1 MNALPRRATRSR
13 ISAASLLVWASYVFL
28 VIGILAIGYA
38 GYVLASARA
47 YQAIETARLE
57 RIVVPQPEVRR
68 EVSPVAVGSVLGQ
81 LEIPRIKLS
90 VIVVQGDSSK
100 LLRRAVGH
108 LPATALPGEP
118 GNVALAGHRDTFFRP
133 LRHIQP
139 GDDITLRTQ
148 EGDFHYRV
156 DSTRVVPPTA
166 TEVLRSSGVPELT
179 LITCFPFNYIGAA
192 PDRFIVRAKEVDS
205 PAN

>member
-1 MNALPRRATRSR
+1 MNALPRRATRRR
-13 ISAASLLVWASYVFL
+13 ISAASLVVWASYVFL
-28 VIGILAIGYA
+28 VIGMLAIGYA

-192 PDRFIVRAKEVDS
+192 PDRFIVLAKEVDS

>member
-1 MNALPRRATRSR
+1 MSLLPRRTTPRR
-13 ISAASLLVWASYVFL
+13 VSAASIFVWASYVFVL
-28 VIGILAIGYA
+28 IGLLAIGYA

-68 EVSPVAVGSVLGQ
+68 EVRPVANGGVIGQ

-108 LPATALPGEP
+108 LPATALPGES

-133 LRHIQP
+133 LRYVRL
-139 GDDITLRTQ
+139 GDEITLRTP

-156 DSTRVVPPTA
+156 DSTKVVPPDA
-166 TEVLRSSGVPELT
+166 TEVLRSSGAPELT
-179 LITCFPFNYIGAA
+179 LITCFPFNYIGSA
-192 PDRFIVRAKEVDS
+192 PDRFIVRATEVS
-205 PAN
+205 PPAN